1 MVFDYAVALTG
12 SIATGKSSVASI
24 FRNFGFTIIDAD
36 RVAHQVLDREYQE
49 IEKLFGSQYI
59 TKKNVDKK
67 SVNRKQLG
75 TLIFSDQEAK
85 QKLETLLHPLIY
97 QEIEQCSLPLE
108 EKKKPYIID
117 IPLFFESNRYPIK
130 KSIVVYTT
138 KEIQLQRL
146 MERDRSTQK
155 EALLRINS
163 QIDIEI
169 KRKKA
174 TYLIDNSQDLSILQ
188 DECDKIRKKMLTNF
202 L

>member
-1 MVFDYAVALTG
+1 MAFDYAVALTG

-24 FRNFGFTIIDAD
+24 FKDFGFTVIDAD
-36 RVAHQVLDREYQE
+36 RVAHQILDREYQE
-49 IEKLFGSQYI
+49 IEKLFGNQYI
-59 TKKNVDKK
+59 TEDVNKKI
-67 SVNRKQLG
+67 VNRKQLG
-75 TLIFSDQEAK
+75 TLIFSNQEAK
-85 QKLETLLHPLIY
+85 EKLEALLHPLIY
-97 QEIEQCSLPLE
+97 QEIKKRSLPLE
-108 EKKKPYIID
+108 EKKAPYIID

-130 KSIVVYTT
+130 QTIVVYIP

-146 MERDRSTQK
+146 MQRDGSTHK

-169 KRKKA
+169 KRQKA

-188 DECDKIRKKMLTNF
+188 DECAKIRKKILSNF

>member
-1 MVFDYAVALTG
+1 MAFDYAVVLTG

-24 FRNFGFTIIDAD
+24 FRDFGFTIIDAD
-36 RVAHQVLDREYQE
+36 RVAHQVLDQEYKE

-59 TKKNVDKK
+59 SLNKK

-75 TLIFSDQEAK
+75 MLIFSDQEAK
-85 QKLETLLHPLIY
+85 ERLEALLHPLIY
-97 QEIEQCSLPLE
+97 QEIEKRSLPLE
-108 EKKKPYIID
+108 EKKEPYIID

-130 KSIVVYTT
+130 QSIVVYTP

-146 MERDRSTQK
+146 MQRDGSTQK

-163 QIDIEI
+163 QIDIEV

-188 DECDKIRKKMLTNF
+188 DECDKIRKKILSNF